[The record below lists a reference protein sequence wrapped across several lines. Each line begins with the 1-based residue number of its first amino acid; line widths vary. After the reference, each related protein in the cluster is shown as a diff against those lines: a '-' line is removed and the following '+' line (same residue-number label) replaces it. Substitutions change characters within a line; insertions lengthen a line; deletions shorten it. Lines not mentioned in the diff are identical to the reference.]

1 MWLDIHW
8 EVGLRV
14 CLDVLG
20 LRRFAELGLW
30 REVQCVFLLVWLQ
43 LLPLFFIIQVIIL
56 PLLPEESKFVISIL
70 SKISVELIR

>member
-20 LRRFAELGLW
+20 LRVFAVAGSPMRFPTCLA
-30 REVQCVFLLVWLQ
+30 
-43 LLPLFFIIQVIIL
+43 PTPAIIFHNPSDNL
-56 PLLPEESKFVISIL
+56 ASFA
-70 SKISVELIR
+70 

>member
-30 REVQCVFLLVWLQ
+30 QEVQCVS
-43 LLPLFFIIQVIIL
+43 LPV
-56 PLLPEESKFVISIL
+56 
-70 SKISVELIR
+70 

>member
-1 MWLDIHW
+1 MSLDIHW

-30 REVQCVFLLVWLQ
+30 PEVQCVS
-43 LLPLFFIIQVIIL
+43 LPV
-56 PLLPEESKFVISIL
+56 
-70 SKISVELIR
+70 

>member
-20 LRRFAELGLW
+20 LRRFVELGLSQ
-30 REVQCVFLLVWLQ
+30 EVQCVFLPV
-43 LLPLFFIIQVIIL
+43 
-56 PLLPEESKFVISIL
+56 
-70 SKISVELIR
+70 

>member
-20 LRRFAELGLW
+20 LRVFAELGLW
-30 REVQCVFLLVWLQ
+30 PEVQCVS
-43 LLPLFFIIQVIIL
+43 LPV
-56 PLLPEESKFVISIL
+56 
-70 SKISVELIR
+70 